1 MNLSA
6 FLFAD
11 EHLPTVTLS
20 TIKAEITFIS
30 NKKITNGD
38 VADKPTKAHSYQ
50 RDEM

>member
-11 EHLPTVTLS
+11 EHLPTLTLS
-20 TIKAEITFIS
+20 TIKIEITSIS

-50 RDEM
+50 RDKM

>member
-11 EHLPTVTLS
+11 EHLPTLTLS
-20 TIKAEITFIS
+20 TIKIEITSIS

-38 VADKPTKAHSYQ
+38 VEEKPTKAHSYQ